1 MGTEVKK
8 RLGDILVEAR
18 VITPEQLASALQVQ
32 KTSGLRLGEVLVG
45 LGYATELDVA
55 KTLAGQ
61 LKYAFVADHQ
71 LQPDPS
77 AVALIPEN
85 LARKKQV
92 LPITEKD
99 GRLQLA
105 MVDPL
110 DVFTVDEVTFLTGKT
125 VEPVVVTPRAMERA
139 LSQLDNLKAIQR
151 QQSALQVTPTIDF
164 SRAVQG
170 EEAPVVRLVNDI
182 INLAI
187 EERASDIHMEAL
199 DGKFRIRFRVDGV
212 LREVMQPP
220 IGVHPAAVSRVKV
233 MASLD
238 ISERRIPQD
247 GRVEIRDK
255 EKHVDLRVSTLP
267 TIFGEKVVI
276 RILDKSRAITNLAQI
291 GFAPDTLAHYLGAI
305 SRPYGMILVTGPT
318 GSGKTTTLMATLG
331 YLNSQDKNII
341 TIEDPVEYQLP
352 GINHVQINPKA
363 GLGFANGLRSILR
376 QDPNII
382 MIGEIRDGET
392 ADIAVRSALTGHVVF
407 STLHT
412 NDAAGALTRLIDMGV
427 EPFLIASSVQA
438 VVAQRLARALCPRC
452 KEPFMMNPSALE
464 RLGLP
469 IPNHPVT
476 AFKAMGCSLCGGTG
490 YHGRLAIF
498 ELLIV
503 STPIR
508 DFVTGKASAAA
519 IRAQALKEGMRPLAN
534 DGVEKA
540 LKGLTTIEEIRRVAY
555 SEEG

>member
-1 MGTEVKK
+1 MAAEVKK

-45 LGYATELDVA
+45 LGYATEIDVA

-61 LKYAFVADHQ
+61 LSYLFLSDHQ

-92 LPITEKD
+92 LPISAKD

-110 DVFTVDEVTFLTGKT
+110 DVFTIDEVTFLTGRT

-139 LSQLDNLKAIQR
+139 LSQLDHLKALQR
-151 QQSALQVTPTIDF
+151 QQPAQTVGTAIDF
-164 SRAVQG
+164 TRAAQG

-182 INLAI
+182 INRAI
-187 EERASDIHMEAL
+187 EERASDIHLEAL

-220 IGVHPAAVSRVKV
+220 IGVHPAVVSRIKV

-255 EKHVDLRVSTLP
+255 DKHVDLRISTLP

-276 RILDKSRAITNLAQI
+276 RILDKSRAITDLAQI
-291 GFAPDTLAHYLGAI
+291 GFAPDTLAHYLSAI
-305 SRPYGMILVTGPT
+305 TRPYGMVLVTGPT
-318 GSGKTTTLMATLG
+318 GSGKTTTLMATLA
-331 YLNSQDKNII
+331 YLNSPEKNII

-352 GINHVQINPKA
+352 GVNHVQINPKA
-363 GLGFANGLRSILR
+363 GLDFANGLRSILR

-382 MIGEIRDGET
+382 MVGEIRDGET
-392 ADIAVRSALTGHVVF
+392 ADIAVRSALTGHLVF

-438 VVAQRLARALCPRC
+438 IVAQRLARALCPRC
-452 KEPFMMNPSALE
+452 KEPFMMNPSSLE
-464 RLGLP
+464 RVGLP
-469 IPNHPVT
+469 VPNHPVT
-476 AFKAMGCSLCGGTG
+476 AFKAVGCNFCGGTG

-498 ELLIV
+498 ELLVV

-508 DFVTGKASAAA
+508 DMVTVKASAAA
-519 IRAQALKEGMRPLAN
+519 IRAQALKEGMRPLAA

-555 SEEG
+555 AEEG